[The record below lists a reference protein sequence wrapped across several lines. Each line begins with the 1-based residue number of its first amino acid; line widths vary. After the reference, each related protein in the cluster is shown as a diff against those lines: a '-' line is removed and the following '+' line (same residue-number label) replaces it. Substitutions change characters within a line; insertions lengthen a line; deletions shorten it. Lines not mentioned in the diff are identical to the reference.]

1 MELVTESGAELVKKA
16 IIEGCADA
24 IFHAL
29 HEEDVVSI
37 MQHEQT
43 MIGSDGSLTAPFEGH
58 PHPRWYGTFPRILG
72 KYVREDG
79 VLELEQAIRK
89 MTGMPADFLGVD
101 RRGYLREGY
110 FADLVVFDQYR
121 VIDYS
126 TFMVSH
132 MYYDGVT

>member
-79 VLELEQAIRK
+79 VLELRSEEHTSELQS
-89 MTGMPADFLGVD
+89 
-101 RRGYLREGY
+101 RGH
-110 FADLVVFDQYR
+110 LVCR
-121 VIDYS
+121 LLLEKK
-126 TFMVSH
+126 TK
-132 MYYDGVT
+132 